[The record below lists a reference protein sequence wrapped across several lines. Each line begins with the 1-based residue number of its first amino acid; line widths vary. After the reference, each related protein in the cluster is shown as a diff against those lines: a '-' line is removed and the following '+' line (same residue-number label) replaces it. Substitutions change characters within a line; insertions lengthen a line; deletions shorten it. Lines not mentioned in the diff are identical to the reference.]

1 MTRSSQTVHILDFN
15 NDFERDLRR
24 KRRHP
29 EPSEPSSS
37 SEAESEFEEEKEE
50 VMAADNRTIKELS
63 ASGLTNAA
71 PLCIQYPAAAQG
83 KTDEFELKSSL
94 LHHIPKYHGLSMEE
108 PNKHLKEF
116 EVVCSSMTPINVD
129 GNILMMKAFPFSLLE
144 KAKDWLYELAPGTV
158 TSWDSMKRAF
168 LEKFF
173 PTSRVILLRKRISGI
188 QQNQG
193 ESFPSYYERFKSLVA
208 SCPQH
213 QMKEELL
220 IQYFYEGLLPM
231 ERQMLDASAGGA
243 LVDKTPGAAKVLIA
257 NRAHNAQQYEGVGQR
272 DHPRPQVNEVSSMP
286 EIQSQLANLTSIVS
300 QLAEGMKIHGPS
312 VCGVC
317 SMQGHANDQ
326 CPQLI
331 ENGGWESANAV
342 GFGNQNQPRHD
353 PYSNTYN
360 PGWRDHPNFKWRD
373 PQQPQQQ
380 GGFRQQPPGF
390 YTKPFVPNQ
399 NQVQSA
405 PTTSGMSL
413 DNDHIVKLLTT
424 LTQEVQTQNKERQI
438 QDKRV
443 DNLEKQMGQIA
454 EFMGQIREQ
463 GRLPS
468 STVMNPKG
476 GFETAKAIMLKSG
489 KQVGTDSN
497 TSKSSQDEEDKLLQ
511 EEAQGEKPKAKDDQ
525 TLPNSSSPPKPS
537 QTTKVSPNS
546 TFSSSIPLNV
556 PFPGRFRQSKKEE
569 AEKDILE
576 TFRKV
581 QVNIPLLDA
590 IKQVPRYAK
599 FLKELCTTRRRISN
613 KEVVQVSENVSA
625 VLQRKLPP
633 KCKDPG
639 SFTIPCVIGN
649 TKFEQCMLDL
659 GASINVMPYSIYASM
674 NLGEL
679 KNDGV
684 IIQLADR
691 SNAYPKGVLEDVLV
705 QVGDLIF
712 PADFYVLD
720 MEDSPHS
727 TPLPILLGRPF
738 MKTARTKIDVF
749 KGTLTMEFDGEVID
763 FNLSESIKFPKDDHS
778 CFSIDIIDDLAQDFL
793 DCLERDT
800 LETTI
805 AQGIGQ
811 KSGFAVP
818 RSVEEAEIVAALESL
833 PQYHGKPSNPIS
845 ISVSTNKLL
854 PSVTQAPVLELKPL
868 PDHLKYAFLGDNKTL
883 PVIVSSSLTA
893 IEEEK
898 LIRVLKEHKTAIGW
912 TLADIRGISPT
923 TCMHRILL
931 EEGAK
936 PTREAQR
943 RLNPP
948 MMEVV
953 KKEIIKLLDCG
964 VIYPISDSRWVSP
977 VQCVPKKSGVTVVK
991 NAENE
996 LVPTRI
1002 QTGWRVCI
1010 DYRKLN
1016 ATTRKDHF
1024 PLPFIDQMLERLAG
1038 HSFYCFLDGYSGYN
1052 QIVIAPDD
1060 QEKTTFTCPFGTF
1073 AYRRMPFG
1081 LCNAPATFQRCMVSI
1096 FSDFVE
1102 KIIEVFMD
1110 DFSVFGDSFDG
1121 CLENLTIILKRCVE
1135 TNLVLNWEKCHFMV
1149 RQGIVLGH
1157 IVSERGIE
1165 VDKSKIDLIRY
1176 LPSPISV
1183 REIRSFLGHAG
1194 FYRRFIKDFSKI
1206 SNPLCRLLQKDVAFD
1221 FNEECEKAFNH
1232 LKEMLT
1238 SAPIIVPP
1246 DWSFPFELMCDAS
1259 DYALGAVLGQRKE
1272 KRPHV
1277 IYYASRTLNDA
1288 QLNYSTTEKE
1298 LLAVVF
1304 ALDKFRSYLLGTKVI
1319 IYTDHAALKYLFTKK
1334 EAKPRLIR
1342 WMLLL
1347 QEFDIEIRDK
1357 KGSEN
1362 VVADHLS
1369 RMVHEEDVVPII
1381 ETFPDEQLMSVKVS
1395 EPWYA
1400 DLVNYLVS
1408 KHVPSELLK
1417 HQCDKLKKEARFYVW
1432 DDPYLWKYCPDQ
1444 VIRRCVHDSEFNAIL
1459 TFCHTYA
1466 CGGHFGTQRTALKVL
1481 ECGFYWPT
1489 IFRDARTF
1497 CMSCDRCQ
1505 RTGNIGPK
1513 QQMPQTPI
1521 FSVEIFDVWGIDF
1534 MGPFPPSFGFTYI
1547 LLAVDYVSKWVEAKA
1562 TRTND
1567 SKVVADFVK
1576 TNIFA
1581 RFGMPRVL
1589 ISDGGSHFCNR
1600 TIEALLKKYKVTHK
1614 VSTPYHPQTNG
1625 QAEVSNREIKQILE
1639 KTVGPSRRDWSLRL
1653 DDALWAYR
1661 TAYKTPL
1668 GMSPFRLIYG
1678 KPCHLPVELEHRA
1691 HWAVKTFNMDIDAAG
1706 VHRKLQLNELEEI
1719 RHDAY
1724 ENARIYKDKTKA
1736 YHDKMLRTKTFS
1748 KGQKV
1753 LLFDSRLRLFPGK
1766 LRSKWIGPF
1775 IVTNVF
1781 PHGAVQVQSLKTGH
1795 EIKVNGHRLKPYYD
1809 LFEEHVVED
1818 LSLHAVGTKDH

>member
-1 MTRSSQTVHILDFN
+1 MTRSSHPVREHILDFDD
-15 NDFERDLRR
+15 DFERELRR
-24 KRRHP
+24 KRKNL
-29 EPSEPSSS
+29 EPSESSS
-37 SEAESEFEEEKEE
+37 NSEAEVEIEEEEPTAQVGE
-50 VMAADNRTIKELS
+50 VETVMAQDNRTIKELS
-63 ASGLTNAA
+63 ASGLDNAT

-83 KTDEFELKSSL
+83 KTEDFELKSSL
-94 LHHIPKYHGLSMEE
+94 LHHIPKYHGLSMED

-129 GNILMMKAFPFSLLE
+129 GSILKMKAFPFSLMD

-158 TSWDSMKRAF
+158 TSWESMKRAF

-188 QQNQG
+188 QQEEG
-193 ESFPSYYERFKSLVA
+193 ESFPTYYERFKSLVA

-220 IQYFYEGLLPM
+220 LQYFYEGLLPI

-243 LVDKTPGAAKVLIA
+243 LVDKTPTAAKTLIA
-257 NRAHNAQQYEGVGQR
+257 NRALNAQQYEGVGQR
-272 DHPRPQVNEVSSMP
+272 GTPRQHQVNEVSAITELQNQM
-286 EIQSQLANLTSIVS
+286 ANLTTLLSQVVEGPKVQNVS
-300 QLAEGMKIHGPS
+300 A
-312 VCGVC
+312 CGVC
-317 SMQGHANDQ
+317 SMQGHPTDK

-331 ENGGWESANAV
+331 ENGGWETLNAV
-342 GFGNQNQPRHD
+342 GFGQQYQQRND
-353 PYSNTYN
+353 PFSNTYN
-360 PGWRDHPNFKWRD
+360 PGWRDHPNFKWQE
-373 PQQPQQQ
+373 PQQGQQQ
-380 GGFRQQPPGF
+380 SIFRQQPPGF
-390 YTKPFVPNQ
+390 YQKPFAPNQ
-399 NQVQSA
+399 TQAQPA
-405 PTTSGMSL
+405 PKSGSSI
-413 DNDHIVKLLTT
+413 DNDQIFNLLTSMA
-424 LTQEVQTQNKERQI
+424 QGMQTR
-438 QDKRV
+438 DKKV
-443 DNLEKQMGQIA
+443 DELEKQVGQIA
-454 EFMGQIREQ
+454 EFMGQFRDQ

-468 STVMNPKG
+468 STVANPKG
-476 GFETAKAIMLKSG
+476 GFETAKAITLRSG
-489 KQVGTDSN
+489 KQVGTEPQASK
-497 TSKSSQDEEDKLLQ
+497 TSHEEDEKLQ
-511 EEAQGEKPKAKDDQ
+511 FEENTQATPTVRREPP
-525 TLPNSSSPPKPS
+525 LPQPSCTSNPYNSA
-537 QTTKVSPNS
+537 KVSSIPTS
-546 TFSSSIPLNV
+546 PSSIPLNV
-556 PFPGRFRQSKKEE
+556 PFPGRLKQSKKEE
-569 AEKDILE
+569 NEKDILE
-576 TFRKV
+576 RFRKV

-599 FLKELCTTRRRISN
+599 FLKELCTTRKRISN

-649 TKFEQCMLDL
+649 TKFEHAMLDL

-705 QVGDLIF
+705 QVDNLIF
-712 PADFYVLD
+712 PADFYVLE
-720 MEDSPHS
+720 MEDSPNV

-749 KGTLTMEFDGEVID
+749 KGTLTMEFDGEIIN
-763 FNLSESIKFPKDDHS
+763 FNISEAMKFPKDDHS
-778 CFSIDIIDDLAQDFL
+778 CFSIDILDELAQNYL
-793 DCLERDT
+793 DMLEDDP

-805 AQGIGQ
+805 AQGLGM
-811 KSGFAVP
+811 KPNLAVP
-818 RSVEEAEIVAALESL
+818 KEEHAELVAALESL
-833 PQYHGKPSNPIS
+833 PQHRGKPSNPIP
-845 ISVSTNKLL
+845 IPVSTNTLL
-854 PSVTQAPVLELKPL
+854 PSVIQASVLELKPL
-868 PDHLKYAFLGDNKTL
+868 PDHLKYVFLGDEETL

-893 IEEEK
+893 LKEEK

-912 TLADIRGISPT
+912 TLADIKGISPT
-923 TCMHRILL
+923 TCMHRVFL

-953 KKEIIKLLDCG
+953 KKDIIKLLDCG

-977 VQCVPKKSGVTVVK
+977 VQVVPKKSGVTVVK
-991 NAENE
+991 NVEDE

-1016 ATTRKDHF
+1016 NTTRKDHF

-1073 AYRRMPFG
+1073 AYRRMPFE

-1096 FSDFVE
+1096 FSDFIE

-1121 CLENLTIILKRCVE
+1121 CLENLTLILKRCVE

-1149 RQGIVLGH
+1149 KQGIVLGH

-1165 VDKSKIDLIRY
+1165 VDKSKIDLVRY
-1176 LPSPISV
+1176 LPSPTSV
-1183 REIRSFLGHAG
+1183 REVRSFLGHAG

-1206 SNPLCRLLQKDVAFD
+1206 STPLCRLLQKDVSFE
-1221 FNEECEKAFNH
+1221 FNEECEKAFKH

-1238 SAPIIVPP
+1238 SAPIIRPP
-1246 DWSFPFELMCDAS
+1246 DWSIPFELMCDAS
-1259 DYALGAVLGQRKE
+1259 DYALGAVLGQRKD
-1272 KRPHV
+1272 KQPHV

-1298 LLAVVF
+1298 LLAFVF

-1319 IYTDHAALKYLFTKK
+1319 IYTDHAALKYLLTKK
-1334 EAKPRLIR
+1334 KAKPRLIR

-1369 RMVHEEDVVPII
+1369 RLVHEEEVVPIPK
-1381 ETFPDEQLMSVKVS
+1381 TFPDEQLMSIEV
-1395 EPWYA
+1395 
-1400 DLVNYLVS
+1400 
-1408 KHVPSELLK
+1408 
-1417 HQCDKLKKEARFYVW
+1417 R
-1432 DDPYLWKYCPDQ
+1432 
-1444 VIRRCVHDSEFNAIL
+1444 
-1459 TFCHTYA
+1459 
-1466 CGGHFGTQRTALKVL
+1466 
-1481 ECGFYWPT
+1481 
-1489 IFRDARTF
+1489 
-1497 CMSCDRCQ
+1497 
-1505 RTGNIGPK
+1505 PK
-1513 QQMPQTPI
+1513 DQMPQNPI
-1521 FSVEIFDVWGIDF
+1521 FNVEIFDVWGIDF
-1534 MGPFPPSFGFTYI
+1534 MGPFPSSHGFVYI
-1547 LLAVDYVSKWVEAKA
+1547 LLAVDYVSKWVEARA
-1562 TRTND
+1562 TCTND

-1600 TIEALLKKYKVTHK
+1600 TIEVLLKKYGVTHK
-1614 VSTPYHPQTNG
+1614 VATPYHPQTSG

-1639 KTVGPSRRDWSLRL
+1639 KTVRPNRKDWSLRL
-1653 DDALWAYR
+1653 NDALWAYR
-1661 TAYKTPL
+1661 TAYKTPI

-1678 KPCHLPVELEHRA
+1678 KPCHLPVELEHKA
-1691 HWAVKTFNMDIDAAG
+1691 HWAIKTFDMDIDAAG
-1706 VHRKLQLNELEEI
+1706 LHRKLQLNELEEA
-1719 RHDAY
+1719 RNEAY
-1724 ENARIYKDKTKA
+1724 ENSRIYKEKTKA
-1736 YHDKMLRTKTFS
+1736 FHDRMIRSKTFS
-1748 KGQKV
+1748 IGQK
-1753 LLFDSRLRLFPGK
+1753 F
-1766 LRSKWIGPF
+1766 
-1775 IVTNVF
+1775 
-1781 PHGAVQVQSLKTGH
+1781 
-1795 EIKVNGHRLKPYYD
+1795 KVNGHRLKPYFTP
-1809 LFEEHVVED
+1809 FEEETVEEVN
-1818 LSLHAVGTKDH
+1818 LQPVGPIQA